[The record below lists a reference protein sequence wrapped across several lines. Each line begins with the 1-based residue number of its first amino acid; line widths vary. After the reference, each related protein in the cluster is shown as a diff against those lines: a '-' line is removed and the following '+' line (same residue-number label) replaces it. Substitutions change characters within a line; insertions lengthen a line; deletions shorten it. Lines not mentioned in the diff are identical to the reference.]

1 MAHIGG
7 PPPGR
12 WVGPPGKPHRG
23 QGAAPTSCPPVD
35 LPVSGAYRVVQA
47 LNTGI
52 MGGRLEPEEVHY
64 RLMRLIEERPE
75 LTQRQVAQELGV
87 SLGKVNYC
95 LQALVGKG
103 HVKFANFRRNPNKRY
118 YTYLLTRAGIEAK
131 ADMTLEF
138 LRRKMTEYD
147 RLKREIDA
155 LTAEAAKASPH
166 AR

>member
-1 MAHIGG
+1 M
-7 PPPGR
+7 
-12 WVGPPGKPHRG
+12 
-23 QGAAPTSCPPVD
+23 
-35 LPVSGAYRVVQA
+35 
-47 LNTGI
+47 
-52 MGGRLEPEEVHY
+52 EPEEVHY

-103 HVKFANFRRNPNKRY
+103 HVKLANFRRNPNKRH
-118 YTYLLTRAGIEAK
+118 YTYLLTRAGMEAK
-131 ADMTLEF
+131 TAMTLKF

-147 RLKREIDA
+147 RLKHEIDA

-166 AR
+166 ARER